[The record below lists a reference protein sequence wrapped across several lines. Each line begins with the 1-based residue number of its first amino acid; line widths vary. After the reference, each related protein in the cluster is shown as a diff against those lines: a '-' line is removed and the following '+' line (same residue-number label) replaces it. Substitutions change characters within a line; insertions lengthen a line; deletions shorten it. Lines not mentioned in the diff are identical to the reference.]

1 MTPDPTPGSSHMGVG
16 QPGAPPSS
24 GAEQWARVK
33 ALFLQ
38 AVDLPESARRA
49 FLDEACGAEPA
60 LRREVESLLVS
71 HAAAGDF
78 GETPAAAMLPPL
90 TDQSSTRRLEPGARL
105 GAYEVTDFIAAGGMG
120 EVYRARHTVLGRD
133 VAIKILPARQSDEA
147 AARRLIREARN
158 AAVLSHPGI
167 CTIHEIGESPDGPF
181 IVMEYV
187 PGQLLSDLLRAGA
200 PPAERALRYGMQIA
214 EALSHAHQHGIVHR
228 DLKSSNIIITTADR
242 PVILDFGLAKRLS
255 GGDEAY
261 ETTLTAAHVL
271 AGTLSHMAPEVLLG
285 GQPDMRSDVWALGVV
300 LYELVYGELPFQG
313 RTAYET
319 SSAILES
326 PPRRSRKSVPLALRL
341 VIERC
346 LMKEPAA
353 RYQHAADVHS
363 ALDAIRRRRGWP
375 LVGPLLIAARPRHVR
390 LAVALA
396 LLLPALLLAGLRLRS
411 LIGHDP
417 PISSIAVLPIGNATG
432 DARAQYYADGFT
444 EGLITQL
451 GTVVQARIIPRTSV
465 LSAVAQASSRA
476 QIARQLN
483 ADVIVEGTL
492 RRADERVVIDLKLI
506 DPARARVLWTETH
519 ERDAREVLVLQ
530 ADLVRA
536 LALAV
541 RLAMRPDA
549 VDRLALV
556 RTISPAAYEEYLKG
570 RYQWNQRTPTSLR
583 SAVTHFTR
591 ATELDPTY
599 APAYAALADCY
610 NQLGTVMVS
619 GGSPREWRPRAAAAA
634 IKALQLDPYLADAHA
649 ALGYVRHYQWQ
660 WAEAEREFR
669 RALELNPNSPL
680 ARTWYANLLMSRARF
695 AEALEQLR
703 IAQTLDPFSLVV
715 NTNVGWTLIVAGRLD
730 EAIAQL
736 RHTLELDSTYV
747 QARQRLSSALNQAGR
762 TPEALQ
768 QAERVVALTD
778 SANYSLVTLAHVYAS
793 AGRSAQARALL
804 AVLHARAQRGY
815 VPPWSFVHP
824 YVALGELDTAA
835 THVEKA
841 FAEGSNGIAYLYAEP
856 ELAPLRQHPRVRTI
870 LARAGFD

>member
-1 MTPDPTPGSSHMGVG
+1 MGVG
-16 QPGAPPSS
+16 QQAAPTSEAS
-24 GAEQWARVK
+24 EQWARVK

-38 AVDLPESARRA
+38 ALDLPESARPA
-49 FLDEACGAEPA
+49 FLDQACGAEPA
-60 LRREVESLLVS
+60 LRREVESLLAS

-90 TDQSSTRRLEPGARL
+90 TDQSNTRRLEPGARL

-133 VAIKILPARQSDEA
+133 VAIKILPSNQSDEA
-147 AARRLIREARN
+147 SARRLIREARN
-158 AAVLSHPGI
+158 AAVLSHPAI

-187 PGQLLSDLLRAGA
+187 PGRLLSDLLRDGVPTPDA
-200 PPAERALRYGMQIA
+200 ALRYGIQIA

-228 DLKSSNIIITTADR
+228 DLKSSNIIITGDDR
-242 PVILDFGLAKRLS
+242 PVILDFGLAKRLA

-285 GQPDMRSDVWALGVV
+285 GQPDVRSDVWALGVV
-300 LYELVYGELPFQG
+300 LYELVNGELPFQG

-319 SSAILES
+319 SSAILENQ
-326 PPRRSRKSVPLALRL
+326 PRRSRKSVPLALRL

-353 RYQHAADVHS
+353 RYQHAADVHA
-363 ALDAIRRRRGWP
+363 ALDAIRRRRSWP
-375 LVGPLLIAARPRHVR
+375 LVGPLLIAARPRQLR
-390 LAVALA
+390 VAAA
-396 LLLPALLLAGLRLRS
+396 LVLLVPALLFGGLWVRNM
-411 LIGHDP
+411 IAHDP

-451 GTVVQARIIPRTSV
+451 GTVVEARIIPRTSV
-465 LSAVAQASSRA
+465 LSAFAQTSSRA
-476 QIARQLN
+476 QIARRLN

-492 RRADERVVIDLKLI
+492 RRADERVVIDLKLT
-506 DPARARVLWTETH
+506 DPARTRVLWSETH
-519 ERDAREVLVLQ
+519 ERDSREVLVLQ

-556 RTISPAAYEEYLKG
+556 RTVSPAAYEEYLKG

-583 SAVTHFTR
+583 TAVTHFTR

-660 WAEAEREFR
+660 WAEAERAFR

-680 ARTWYANLLMSRARF
+680 ARTWYANLLMSRGRF
-695 AEALEQLR
+695 TEALEQLR
-703 IAQTLDPFSLVV
+703 SAQTLDPFSLVV
-715 NTNVGWTLIVAGRLD
+715 NTNVGWTLIVAGRLE

-736 RHTLELDSTYV
+736 RRTLELDSTYV
-747 QARQRLSSALNQAGR
+747 QARQRLTSALSLAGH
-762 TPEALQ
+762 TQEALQ
-768 QAERVVALTD
+768 RAERLVVQTD
-778 SANYSLVTLAHVYAS
+778 SANYSLVILAHVAAR
-793 AGRSAQARALL
+793 AGRSGHARALL
-804 AVLHARAQRGY
+804 ARMHERAQRAY

-824 YVALGELDTAA
+824 YVALGEFDRAA
-835 THVEKA
+835 DYTEQA
-841 FAEGSNGIAYLYAEP
+841 FQEGSNGIAYLFADA

-870 LARAGFD
+870 LTRAGFD